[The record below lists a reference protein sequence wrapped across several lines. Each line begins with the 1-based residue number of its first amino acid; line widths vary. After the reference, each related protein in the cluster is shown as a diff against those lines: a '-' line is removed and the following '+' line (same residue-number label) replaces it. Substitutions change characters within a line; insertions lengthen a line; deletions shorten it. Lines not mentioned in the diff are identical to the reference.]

1 MATETKASKKSKKK
15 ERSKQVGEVL
25 KVFGDL
31 DVIRIVQGGEI
42 NILAE
47 ATKGLA
53 VAGELGAI
61 ELGGLFEDFDAVKS
75 DGGSSSSSSD
85 NENDNDSSGEDGDP
99 TGASS
104 YYQVFKE
111 DRSTQLLR
119 VADVTSKKSPEKLL
133 LIVTRPSK
141 KNPLM
146 YIAKRQEAF
155 WVFDTKKRKIGN
167 IRRNR
172 FEGAIN
178 YELIIS
184 DNNNNP
190 LLSLHSS
197 IFRSA
202 NTFFAKTPNKSK
214 SKGKLVRKFSVTS
227 FFSTSCDEYKVYFPE
242 GADARLKTLF
252 FAATV
257 VVDVIFHG
265 GSSIFSNLV
274 TATTVA
280 TSVGSTVGANSGF
293 VPPMPSFGKKKSNR
307 RSQYTQSQYGGS
319 QFGDNV
325 REAISKM
332 SDISDVPEV
341 AKIADVAN
349 VAEIAKVADI
359 ADVAEI
365 AKVADIADVAEIA
378 KVADIADV
386 AEIAKVAEI
395 TNVDATVE
403 VAGTVASI
411 SVKE

>member
-61 ELGGLFEDFDAVKS
+61 ELGGLFEDLN
-75 DGGSSSSSSD
+75 DGKNGGSSSSSSSSSD

-111 DRSTQLLR
+111 DRITQLLR
-119 VADVTSKKSPEKLL
+119 VVDVTSKKSPEKVL
-133 LIVTRPSK
+133 LIVTKPGK
-141 KNPLM
+141 KSPLL

-178 YELIIS
+178 YELVLCDNKNNALLII
-184 DNNNNP
+184 
-190 LLSLHSS
+190 HSS
-197 IFRSA
+197 VFRA
-202 NTFFAKTPNKSK
+202 AKKFLAKMPNKSK

-227 FFSTSCDEYKVYFPE
+227 FFSTGCDEYKVCFPE
-242 GADARLKTLF
+242 GSDLRLKTLF
-252 FAATV
+252 FAATI
-257 VVDVIFHG
+257 VVDVVFHG

-280 TSVGSTVGANSGF
+280 TSVGSSVGSSSGF
-293 VPPMPSFGKKKSNR
+293 IPSMPSMSSFRKTKKFN
-307 RSQYTQSQYGGS
+307 QS
-319 QFGDNV
+319 DNAE
-325 REAISKM
+325 EAIGT
-332 SDISDVPEV
+332 
-341 AKIADVAN
+341 IADVA
-349 VAEIAKVADI
+349 
-359 ADVAEI
+359 DV
-365 AKVADIADVAEIA
+365 V
-378 KVADIADV
+378 
-386 AEIAKVAEI
+386 
-395 TNVDATVE
+395 
-403 VAGTVASI
+403 GTVASF
-411 SVKE
+411 SGE